1 MASKQDV
8 EEIKG
13 RIKKVVALIN
23 KSGDT
28 EEYADALYQYAKFMI
43 QEGEVKAGLYACQQS
58 KASIERMVLKNS
70 GGTVWDLDEYSQD
83 HGNVKYHPL
92 EQYYRLLMIEAQQGN
107 FESYMLYLEKN
118 RPYKQRFYLPK
129 KEQFD
134 KIGIIKALQDML
146 DDNLDLL
153 TISLPPG
160 TGKTTLSKFFIS
172 FVIGLDTSGY
182 NLFFSHS
189 ADICRMYYDGVMD
202 IVTSSEYTW
211 QEIFPKC
218 SVTSQN
224 AKMMTFNINEYKP
237 FQSLM
242 CASRGSEM
250 AGKVRCN
257 RFLMVDDLIGKQEEA
272 MNKNTLEKIWNNDY
286 TTDARQRKVDGC
298 KEIHIATR
306 WSIYDVIGHL
316 EQAYGD
322 NPRAKFIAVP
332 DIDEK
337 TGESNFAYKYHGFSK
352 EFFNA
357 QELIMN
363 DITYQCLYRNQPIER
378 EGLLYNADM
387 LRYFFALP
395 DREPDA
401 ILSVCDTKSKGEDF
415 MVLPV
420 LYQYDD
426 DFYLA
431 DCICDDSSDFDLQY
445 SKITKILLK
454 HDVQQCEIESNA
466 GGDRLAFEVEK
477 RVKENEGRT
486 HITTKATETNKETRI
501 LVNSDW
507 IIKHVLFLDKECY
520 NKKSDYGRFM
530 SGLLTYSVT
539 GKNPHDDVPDAMANF
554 CLFVTER
561 LNRRKATILKG
572 VL

>member
-43 QEGEVKAGLYACQQS
+43 QEGEIKTGLYACQQA

-83 HGNVKYHPL
+83 HENVKYHPL

-146 DDNLDLL
+146 DDKLDLL

-477 RVKENEGRT
+477 RVKDNEGRT

>member
-43 QEGEVKAGLYACQQS
+43 QEGEKEMGLYACQQS

-70 GGTVWDLDEYSQD
+70 GGTVWDLDEYAQD

-92 EQYYRLLMIEAQQGN
+92 EQYYRLLLIEAQQGN

-507 IIKHVLFLDKECY
+507 VIKHVLFLDKECY

>member
-1 MASKQDV
+1 MASEKDIA
-8 EEIKG
+8 EIKE
-13 RIKKVVALIN
+13 RIKKVVALI
-23 KSGDT
+23 KTKGDS
-28 EEYADALYQYAKFMI
+28 EEYADALYQYSKFMI
-43 QEGEVKAGLYACQQS
+43 QEGEIKAGLYACQQS

-83 HGNVKYHPL
+83 HGNAKYHPL
-92 EQYYRLLMIEAQQGN
+92 EQYYRLLLIEAQNGN

-454 HDVQQCEIESNA
+454 YDVQQCEIESNA

-507 IIKHVLFLDKECY
+507 VIKHVLFLDKECY

>member
-43 QEGEVKAGLYACQQS
+43 QEGEKEMGLYACQQS

-70 GGTVWDLDEYSQD
+70 GGTVWDLDEYAQD

-92 EQYYRLLMIEAQQGN
+92 EQYYRLLLIEAQQGN

-211 QEIFPKC
+211 SEIFPKC

-316 EQAYGD
+316 EQAYGE

-378 EGLLYNADM
+378 EGLLYNAYM

>member
-28 EEYADALYQYAKFMI
+28 EEYADALYQYSKFMI
-43 QEGEVKAGLYACQQS
+43 QEGEIKAGLYACQQS

-70 GGTVWDLDEYSQD
+70 GGTVWNLDEYAQD

-92 EQYYRLLMIEAQQGN
+92 EQYYRLLLIEAQQGN

-172 FVIGLDTSGY
+172 YVIGLDTSGY

-211 QEIFPKC
+211 SEIFPKC

-352 EFFNA
+352 EFFNS

-477 RVKENEGRT
+477 RVKDNEGRT

>member
-28 EEYADALYQYAKFMI
+28 EEYSDALYQYAKFMI
-43 QEGEVKAGLYACQQS
+43 QEGETQMGLYACQQA

-83 HGNVKYHPL
+83 NGNIKYHPL

-395 DREPDA
+395 EREPDA

-561 LNRRKATILKG
+561 LNRRRATILKG

>member
-1 MASKQDV
+1 MVTEKDIQ
-8 EEIKG
+8 EIKD
-13 RIKKVVALIN
+13 RVKKTVYLIN
-23 KSGDT
+23 HDGDK
-28 EEYADALYQYAKFMI
+28 EEYADALHQYAKFLI
-43 QEGEVKAGLYACQQS
+43 QENQIDDALSACKEG
-58 KASIERMVLKNS
+58 KASLERLCEKHT
-70 GGTVWDLDEYSQD
+70 GATIWDLEEYAQD
-83 HGNVKYHPL
+83 NGNPKYHIL
-92 EQYYRLLMIEAQQGN
+92 ELYWKFLLIEAQQGN

-134 KIGIIKALQDML
+134 KLGLVQALQDIF
-146 DDNLDLL
+146 DDKLDLL
-153 TISLPPG
+153 CLSMPPG

-172 FVIGLDTSGY
+172 FVIGFDPSSY

-202 IVTSSEYTW
+202 IVQSPEYTW
-211 QEIFPKC
+211 KEIFPKC
-218 SVTSQN
+218 AITSQN

-242 CASRGSEM
+242 CSSRGSEM

-316 EQAYGD
+316 EQAYGESD
-322 NPRAKFIAVP
+322 RAKFIAVP
-332 DIDEK
+332 DTDPK
-337 TGESNFAYKYHGFSK
+337 TGESNFNYKYNGFSK
-352 EFFNA
+352 EFFQS
-357 QELIMN
+357 QEMIMN
-363 DITYQCLYRNQPIER
+363 DITYQCLYKNQPIER
-378 EGLLYNADM
+378 EGLLYNADV
-387 LRYFFALP
+387 LRYFYRNP

-401 ILSVCDTKSKGEDF
+401 ILAVCDTKAKGEDF
-415 MVLPV
+415 MVLPI
-420 LYQYDD
+420 LYQYGD
-426 DFYLA
+426 DFYLV
-431 DCICDDSSDFDLQY
+431 DCICDDSSDFDHQY
-445 SKITKILLK
+445 AKITKILLK
-454 HDVQQCEIESNA
+454 YDVQQCEIESNA
-466 GGDRLAFEVEK
+466 GGDRLAFEIDK
-477 RVKENEGRT
+477 RLHENESRCN
-486 HITTKATETNKETRI
+486 ITTKATETNKETRI

-530 SGLLTYSVT
+530 QGLLTYSVT

-561 LNRRKATILKG
+561 LNRRKATIIKG

>member
-1 MASKQDV
+1 
-8 EEIKG
+8 
-13 RIKKVVALIN
+13 
-23 KSGDT
+23 
-28 EEYADALYQYAKFMI
+28 
-43 QEGEVKAGLYACQQS
+43 
-58 KASIERMVLKNS
+58 
-70 GGTVWDLDEYSQD
+70 
-83 HGNVKYHPL
+83 
-92 EQYYRLLMIEAQQGN
+92 
-107 FESYMLYLEKN
+107 
-118 RPYKQRFYLPK
+118 
-129 KEQFD
+129 
-134 KIGIIKALQDML
+134 
-146 DDNLDLL
+146 
-153 TISLPPG
+153 
-160 TGKTTLSKFFIS
+160 
-172 FVIGLDTSGY
+172 
-182 NLFFSHS
+182 
-189 ADICRMYYDGVMD
+189 MYYDGVMD

-211 QEIFPKC
+211 SEIFPKC

-507 IIKHVLFLDKECY
+507 IIKHVLLLDKECY

-530 SGLLTYSVT
+530 
-539 GKNPHDDVPDAMANF
+539 
-554 CLFVTER
+554 
-561 LNRRKATILKG
+561 
-572 VL
+572 

>member
-28 EEYADALYQYAKFMI
+28 EEYSDALYQYAKFMI
-43 QEGEVKAGLYACQQS
+43 QEGETKMGLYACQQA

-83 HGNVKYHPL
+83 NGNIKYHPL

-211 QEIFPKC
+211 SEIFPKC

-316 EQAYGD
+316 EQAYAD

-395 DREPDA
+395 EREPDA

-561 LNRRKATILKG
+561 LNRRRATILKG

>member
-43 QEGEVKAGLYACQQS
+43 QEGEVEAGLYACQQS

-70 GGTVWDLDEYSQD
+70 GGTIWDLDEYSQD
-83 HGNVKYHPL
+83 HGNIKYHPL
-92 EQYYRLLMIEAQQGN
+92 EQYYRLLLIEAQQGN

-211 QEIFPKC
+211 SEIFPQC

-477 RVKENEGRT
+477 RVKDNEGRT

>member
-43 QEGEVKAGLYACQQS
+43 QEGEKEMGLYACQQS

-70 GGTVWDLDEYSQD
+70 GGTVWDLDEYAQD

-129 KEQFD
+129 KKQFD

-146 DDNLDLL
+146 DDKLDLL

-316 EQAYGD
+316 EQAYGE